1 VVPDLRRDTLR
12 RTPVVVTAAIGLAI
26 SALWEM
32 VEWAGWRF
40 ISDEIYVAYQD
51 SIGDM
56 AVGGLGALLGGALL
70 TRLSFDRADAL
81 PR

>member
-1 VVPDLRRDTLR
+1 
-12 RTPVVVTAAIGLAI
+12 
-26 SALWEM
+26 M

-81 PR
+81 PRT